1 MAWTC
6 PNCGTKNEAG
16 LFNFCKKCGTTPPRD
31 SAGHAGSPTAQAAD
45 RAREKQQQARPQPH
59 VVTSSSQQ
67 QQRATTVRRSS
78 SGRRRR
84 GGGGFIGVVV
94 FVAIAAGLVLAV
106 ASRVDVGDTIRDL
119 TSADTVP
126 ADTIGTEDLVQTGL
140 SGDVTAAPGETGEP
154 ATAPE
159 TGTEPPTSS
168 VAGPAVDPELEVA
181 GAADR
186 RCANRWNGRQNARAR
201 RAVVAAIAGGRA
213 FAGVQLASATS
224 TGGNG
229 VGPNVQGQCIVIVG
243 VQTDRS
249 STRIAPGDVYAEAG
263 PVSGPRLPFV
273 RLPTVSLSF
282 AWNARVAKDGRI
294 VAVRAQPAA

>member
-1 MAWTC
+1 MAWVC

-16 LFNFCKKCGTTPPRD
+16 LFNFCKKCGSTPPRD
-31 SAGHAGSPTAQAAD
+31 PSGHAGSPTAQAAEK
-45 RAREKQQQARPQPH
+45 AREHQHERRPQPH
-59 VVTSSSQQ
+59 VVTASSE

-94 FVAIAAGLVLAV
+94 FVAVAAGILLAV

-126 ADTIGTEDLVQTGL
+126 AGTLGTEDLVQTGL
-140 SGDVTAAPGETGEP
+140 GGDVSSAPGDTGTP

-159 TGTEPPTSS
+159 TGTEPPPTSS

-181 GAADR
+181 GAVDR

-294 VAVRAQPAA
+294 VAVRAKPAG

>member
-16 LFNFCKKCGTTPPRD
+16 LFNFCKKCGNTPPRD
-31 SAGHAGSPTAQAAD
+31 GAGHAGSPTAQAAD

-67 QQRATTVRRSS
+67 QRATTVRRSS

-84 GGGGFIGVVV
+84 GGGGFVGVVV
-94 FVAIAAGLVLAV
+94 FVAVAAGLVLAV

-140 SGDVTAAPGETGEP
+140 SGDAAAAPGETSET

-159 TGTEPPTSS
+159 TGTEPPPTSS

-201 RAVVAAIAGGRA
+201 RAVVAALEDGRP
-213 FAGVQLASATS
+213 FAGVQLAVPES
-224 TGGNG
+224 TGWPGS
-229 VGPNVQGQCIVIVG
+229 GPDAQGQCLVIFG

-249 STRIAPGDVYAEAG
+249 NARIAPGDVYVEAG
-263 PVSGPRLPFV
+263 PITGPRLPFV
-273 RLPTVSLSF
+273 RLPTVSLRF

-294 VAVRAQPAA
+294 VAVRAQPAG